1 MLKNLEEELA
11 RVKTVDTEMRKNRKL
26 LEDQYRS
33 MLKRVD
39 QEFEDMYRII
49 QQQHETTKARVK
61 EAFSRAIEV
70 NDKGGGEVTWWRD
83 MLIKTKNEF
92 PKQYSEEGELY
103 KHLVLN
109 MFNEERIDDEKL
121 TYLPSVDQI

>member
-1 MLKNLEEELA
+1 
-11 RVKTVDTEMRKNRKL
+11 MRKNRKL

-39 QEFEDMYRII
+39 QEFEDMHRII
-49 QQQHETTKARVK
+49 QQQHEVTKARVK
-61 EAFSRAIEV
+61 EAFGRAIEV
-70 NDKGGGEVTWWRD
+70 NDKGASEVTWWRD
-83 MLIKTKNEF
+83 TLIKTKSEF

-109 MFNEERIDDEKL
+109 LFNEERIDDEKL